1 MKNIEEKPHAQAPYF
16 REMKSK
22 ALILPEVSFLLMIQ
36 IFDDTVNYFRSL
48 AAFLNFLSHLKYC
61 VKLFDIC
68 EE

>member
-1 MKNIEEKPHAQAPYF
+1 
-16 REMKSK
+16 MKSK
-22 ALILPEVSFLLMIQ
+22 ALILPEVSFLAMIQ
-36 IFDDTVNYFRSL
+36 IFEDTVNYFGSF